1 MRCWR
6 GILAALLL
14 VVLSGC
20 VLPPQVSAPPP
31 AACAAE
37 ERPVRNRRVFER
49 AWELVNTHFYDK
61 NFAEVDWPEA
71 RERHRTAAEA
81 AQNEAQLYAAIYGML
96 AELKSSHTF
105 VISPTRERQNRL
117 HQSFD
122 VGLTS
127 LDQPDQ
133 PTLVIDVVP
142 GSSADEAGVR
152 VGWIQVGDAV
162 LLEPDV
168 PLQIGSKARFQFLDE
183 QDRPRALVLEV
194 REVKR
199 LSRLESRLL
208 PGGYLYLRFDKFNH
222 ASLIWVRQQLKEHRK
237 APGVIVDLRFNPGGL
252 RWALHCLL
260 NEFFPR
266 AIGIGTTIDR
276 TQTKKMTSSLSW
288 WYRESWGAAHY
299 GGQLAVLVSPGSAS
313 CSEVFAAVV
322 QDKHRGIVIGPGRTK
337 GAVQLARIFELPDE
351 GSLSVAIQHYLSPAG
366 KTLEGVGVQPDLVVS
381 AITAADLRAGMD
393 THIKTAL
400 AALQN
405 PPSEQKP

>member
-1 MRCWR
+1 M
-6 GILAALLL
+6 
-14 VVLSGC
+14 
-20 VLPPQVSAPPP
+20 
-31 AACAAE
+31 
-37 ERPVRNRRVFER
+37 
-49 AWELVNTHFYDK
+49 
-61 NFAEVDWPEA
+61 
-71 RERHRTAAEA
+71 
-81 AQNEAQLYAAIYGML
+81 
-96 AELKSSHTF
+96 
-105 VISPTRERQNRL
+105 
-117 HQSFD
+117 
-122 VGLTS
+122 
-127 LDQPDQ
+127 
-133 PTLVIDVVP
+133 
-142 GSSADEAGVR
+142 
-152 VGWIQVGDAV
+152 

-299 GGQLAVLVSPGSAS
+299 GGQLAV
-313 CSEVFAAVV
+313 V
-322 QDKHRGIVIGPGRTK
+322 QDKHRGIVIGPGRTI
-337 GAVQLARIFELPDE
+337 GAVQIAKIFELPDE
-351 GSLSVAIQHYLSPAG
+351 GRLHVAIQHYLSPAG